1 MKGEWIMFNKVK
13 TWTRDHVAE
22 IIGALGAFLEG
33 FGATMMI
40 IMVIS
45 RAMGYKMMWSR
56 SE

>member
-1 MKGEWIMFNKVK
+1 MFNKVK